1 MLKKISL
8 HAITVAAMMALF
20 FCACYLLLN
29 NQLSSSI
36 YSIISSS
43 HSSLAA
49 HLLVLGL
56 LPIYIAAVIFGSAVL
71 ALYIGPNLQ
80 QFLFRTMKCKN
91 D

>member
-1 MLKKISL
+1 MSL
-8 HAITVAAMMALF
+8 HAMTVAAMMVLF
-20 FCACYLLLN
+20 LCACYLLLN
-29 NQLSSSI
+29 HRLSSSI
-36 YSIISSS
+36 YSIISAS

-56 LPIYIAAVIFGSAVL
+56 LPIYIAAVIFGSAML

-80 QFLFRTMKCKN
+80 QLLFKTMKCKS